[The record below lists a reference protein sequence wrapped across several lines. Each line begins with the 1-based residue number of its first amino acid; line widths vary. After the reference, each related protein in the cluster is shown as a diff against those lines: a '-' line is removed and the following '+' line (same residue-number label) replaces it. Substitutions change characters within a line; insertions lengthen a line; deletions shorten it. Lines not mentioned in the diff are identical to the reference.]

1 MVTQS
6 AWDNALKQFNKA
18 AKIINLDPNFSNI
31 LTNPER
37 ILQVSI
43 PVKMDDGSIQIFT
56 GFRVQFNTL
65 RGPAKGGIRYHPDVS
80 LDEVKALSFWM
91 TWKNTVAGLPYG
103 GGKGGVIV
111 DPKKLSPRELE
122 ELSRGYIRAIAK
134 IIGPELDIPAP
145 DVYTTPQIMAW
156 MVDEYSKLQGKNV
169 FGVITG
175 KPVELGGSEGR
186 GDATA
191 MGALYVFEEALKKLK
206 MKKPTIA
213 IQGFGNAGSVFA
225 RLAAQRKYKVVAVSD
240 SRGGIYNA
248 AGLDIAKVIE
258 HKERTGALAKFKGAK
273 EIRNAELLEL
283 KVDVLVPAA
292 LENQITGDNVSRIK
306 AKLVIEVANGPVT
319 ADARESLHR
328 RSITCIP
335 DILANSGGVTVSY
348 FEWVQNNMGY
358 YWSEDEV
365 NQKLKAKITRAFDAI
380 WEVMQKYRVDMG
392 TAAYIHCLATM
403 TKVIEL
409 RGLYVGKRKS

>member
-1 MVTQS
+1 MAVQS
-6 AWDNALKQFNKA
+6 AWDNALKQFGKA
-18 AKIINLDPNFSNI
+18 AKVINLDANFTNI

-43 PVKMDDGSIQIFT
+43 PVKMDDGVVKVFT
-56 GFRVQFNTL
+56 GYRVQFNTL

-103 GGKGGVIV
+103 GGKGGITV

-134 IIGPELDIPAP
+134 FIGPELDIPAP

-156 MVDEYSKLQGKNV
+156 MMDEYSRLQGKNV

-175 KPVELGGSEGR
+175 KPLELGGSAGR
-186 GDATA
+186 GDATG
-191 MGALYVFEEALKKLK
+191 MGALFVFEEAVKRLKLKK
-206 MKKPTIA
+206 PAIA
-213 IQGFGNAGSVFA
+213 IQGFGNAGATFA
-225 RLAAQRKYKVVAVSD
+225 RLAAARKYKVVAVSD
-240 SRGGIYNA
+240 SRGGIYNPT
-248 AGLDIAKVIE
+248 GLDIPKVIE
-258 HKERTGALAKFKGAK
+258 HKERTGSVAKFKGAK
-273 EIRNAELLEL
+273 DITNATLLEL

-292 LENQITGDNVSRIK
+292 LENQITSDNVSRIK
-306 AKLVIEVANGPVT
+306 AKLIVELANGPVT

-328 RSITCIP
+328 RGTMCIP

-365 NQKLKAKITRAFDAI
+365 NQKLKAKITSAFNAI
-380 WEVMQKYRVDMG
+380 WEVMQKYKVDMG

-403 TKVIEL
+403 TRVIEL
-409 RGLYVGKRKS
+409 RGWDGRKR